1 MTPVTRFTLLAGV
14 VLALSPLSA
23 CTMTGGGDVKPLP
36 SLTAQFAQ
44 PYFVDVAAVSVETKY
59 DPLANPKDVS
69 STFPTPPDLALKR
82 YAETRLKAAGG
93 QGILHFVIED
103 ASVFK
108 ENMKSSNEFARWIN
122 VDNSDRY
129 TAIVRIGLYRDAAT
143 GYGAPGAMGTQM
155 KAERT
160 LTIPDGVSL
169 DERDRYLQDF
179 MAKMLTD
186 IDQSVTSALLN
197 TLKLSTVEPAP
208 SPGPYPVGPV
218 DITPQHAPVDI
229 VPVQ

>member
-1 MTPVTRFTLLAGV
+1 MTPISRFALLAGV
-14 VLALSPLSA
+14 VLSLSPLTA
-23 CTMTGGGDVKPLP
+23 CTMTGGDDLEPLP

-44 PYFVDVAAVSVETKY
+44 PYFVDAASVSVETKY
-59 DPLANPKDVS
+59 DPMANPKDVS

-82 YAETRLKAAGG
+82 YAETRLRPAGG
-93 QGILHFVIED
+93 QGVLHFVIED

-108 ENMKSSNEFARWIN
+108 EDLELSNEIARWIN
-122 VDNSDRY
+122 VDNRDRY
-129 TAIVRIGLYRDAAT
+129 TAIVKIGLFRDAAS
-143 GYGAPGAMGTQM
+143 YGAPGAMGTQL
-155 KAERT
+155 KAERS

-179 MAKMLTD
+179 MARMLTD
-186 IDQSVTSALLN
+186 IDQAVTEALLN

-218 DITPQHAPVDI
+218 DITPQHIPVS
-229 VPVQ
+229 VSPE

>member
-1 MTPVTRFTLLAGV
+1 MTPFTRFALLAGIA
-14 VLALSPLSA
+14 LALSPLSA
-23 CTMTGGGDVKPLP
+23 CTMTGNSDLEPLP

-44 PYFVDVAAVSVETKY
+44 PYFVDAAAIAVETKY
-59 DPLANPKDVS
+59 DPMANPKDVS

-82 YAETRLKAAGG
+82 YAETRFKPAGA

-108 ENMKSSNEFARWIN
+108 EDLESSNEMARWIN
-122 VDNSDRY
+122 VDNRDRY
-129 TAIVRIGLYRDAAT
+129 TASVRIGLYRDAVT
-143 GYGAPGAMGTQM
+143 GYSAPGAMGTQM
-155 KAERT
+155 KAERS

-179 MAKMLTD
+179 MAKMLGD
-186 IDQSVTSALLN
+186 IDQSVTAALLN
-197 TLKLSTVEPAP
+197 TLKLSAVEPAP
-208 SPGPYPVGPV
+208 SPGPYPVDPV

-229 VPVQ
+229 VPAQ